1 MDIHDELFLTEQA
14 ADFLKYSVRRVRK
27 LIKNG
32 ELPARRRGAR
42 GEGAYEILR
51 SSCVAYI
58 HNLHKNVSVNADCHD
73 KSKRSF
79 TCRSNYDTGYGTV
92 ISLRRAE
99 SALDRA
105 LAPQI
110 RN

>member
-1 MDIHDELFLTEQA
+1 MDVHDELFLTEQA
-14 ADFLKYSVRRVRK
+14 ANFLKCSVRRVRK
-27 LIKNG
+27 LIKDG
-32 ELPARRRGAR
+32 ELPARRRGR
-42 GEGAYEILR
+42 EGEGPYEILR

-58 HNLHKNVSVNADCHD
+58 HNLHKNVSVNADCHG

-79 TCRSNYDTGYGTV
+79 TCRSNYDTEYGTV
-92 ISLRRAE
+92 TSLRRAE
-99 SALDRA
+99 SELDKA